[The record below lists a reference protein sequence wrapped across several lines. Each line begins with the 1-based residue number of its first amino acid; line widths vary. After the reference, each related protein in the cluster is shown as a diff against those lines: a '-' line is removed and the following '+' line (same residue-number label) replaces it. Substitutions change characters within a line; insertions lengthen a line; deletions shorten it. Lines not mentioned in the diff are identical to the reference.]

1 MLKFIQN
8 LLSLNLALAGK
19 VRSVQA
25 YDEALTFHGAKE
37 FKKALP
43 LMREA
48 AELGNTNAM
57 SVLGSMLLLGHG
69 VAENGKEAE
78 RWLKRAVDAGNTNA
92 VSVLGMAYATG
103 KAGCPRDMK
112 RGRAL
117 LTQAVEAGD
126 EKSARMLEMMNKKQG
141 MFRGL

>member
-1 MLKFIQN
+1 LFKFIQN
-8 LLSLNLALAGK
+8 LLDLNMALAGK
-19 VRSVQA
+19 VRSVQV
-25 YDEALTFHGAKE
+25 YDEALAFHGARE

-57 SVLGSMLLLGHG
+57 SMYGAMLLLGQG
-69 VAENGKEAE
+69 APENGKGAE
-78 RWLKRAVDAGNTNA
+78 QWLKRAIDCGDKNA

-103 KAGCPRDMK
+103 KAGVARDLK

-117 LTQAVEAGD
+117 LVQASEAGD
-126 EKSARMLEMMNKKQG
+126 GQSARMLEMMDKKQG
-141 MFRGL
+141 MFGR